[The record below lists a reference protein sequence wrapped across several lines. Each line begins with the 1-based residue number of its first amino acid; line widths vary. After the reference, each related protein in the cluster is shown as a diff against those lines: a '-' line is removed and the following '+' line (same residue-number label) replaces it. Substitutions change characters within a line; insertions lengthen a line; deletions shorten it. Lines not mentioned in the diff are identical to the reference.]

1 MVFVGRQAALRAAG
15 EEQLVQQPVRRE
27 VATDGEA
34 PSDPVPS
41 RDAALF
47 SRKATGHA
55 GNSEDFCP
63 LSAMRRDVTRP
74 SVLSEPSPCDPE
86 NQAFLISP
94 RLTTGNRCPWPARY
108 TTL

>member
-1 MVFVGRQAALRAAG
+1 MVFVGREAALRAAG

-63 LSAMRRDVTRP
+63 LSAMRRDNASLRP
-74 SVLSEPSPCDPE
+74 QRAVSL
-86 NQAFLISP
+86 
-94 RLTTGNRCPWPARY
+94 
-108 TTL
+108 